1 MRPALA
7 FTMLVFTPMA
17 AVSAQPASVA
27 VQLSSFKF
35 APSTIALR
43 AGQPVTLHLQ
53 NASGSGHNFS
63 APQFFA
69 AAKVDP
75 SSAALIHN
83 GTVELKGHQ
92 SVDISLVPAAG
103 NYPLKCSH
111 SLHSAFG
118 MKGRITVS

>member
-1 MRPALA
+1 MRTALA
-7 FTMLVFTPMA
+7 FGILACTPVA

-35 APSTIALR
+35 APSTIALK

-75 SSAALIHN
+75 GSASLIHN

-118 MKGRITVS
+118 MKGRITVG

>member
-1 MRPALA
+1 MRIALA
-7 FTMLVFTPMA
+7 LGLLALCP
-17 AVSAQPASVA
+17 VSATAQPASVA
-27 VQLSSFKF
+27 VQLSNFKF
-35 APSTIALR
+35 APAAIALR

-69 AAKVDP
+69 SAKVDP
-75 SSAALIHN
+75 RSAALIHN

-118 MKGRITVS
+118 MRGRITVG

>member
-1 MRPALA
+1 MRIALA
-7 FTMLVFTPMA
+7 LGLLALSP
-17 AVSAQPASVA
+17 VSATAQPASVA
-27 VQLSSFKF
+27 VQLSNFKF
-35 APSTIALR
+35 APAAIALR

-69 AAKVDP
+69 SAKVDP
-75 SSAALIHN
+75 RSAALIHN

-111 SLHSAFG
+111 GLHSAFG
-118 MKGRITVS
+118 MRGRITVG